1 MHLGGGVDVASA
13 IEGVF
18 RTEYGKVTATLI
30 GALRDFDLAE
40 EALQDAFTIAL
51 ERWPRDGIPPN
62 PAAWL
67 ATTAKRKAI
76 DTWRRERQ
84 RTDKYAALART
95 SPSSTSA
102 EDDDVDS
109 QADSRLGD
117 DP

>member
-51 ERWPRDGIPPN
+51 ERCPRDGIPPN

-76 DTWRRERQ
+76 DTWRRERH
-84 RTDKYAALART
+84 RSDKYAALARAI
-95 SPSSTSA
+95 PSSYYPPHDYLHT
-102 EDDDVDS
+102 
-109 QADSRLGD
+109 Q
-117 DP
+117 PYI

>member
-1 MHLGGGVDVASA
+1 MTFAERSDVPSA
-13 IEGVF
+13 IERVF
-18 RTEYGKVTATLI
+18 RAEYGKVIATLI

-84 RTDKYAALART
+84 RTDKYAALARAGL
-95 SPSSTSA
+95 TSA
-102 EDDDVDS
+102 EDGDVDN
-109 QADSRLGD
+109 QPA
-117 DP
+117 